1 VLNLQ
6 RDPRISVMVE
16 TGEAYS
22 DLKGLTVTATAEL
35 SHDPEVVQAVGEAL
49 YHRYFGELN
58 DAAREGVKMSGAKR
72 AAIFVPVKGSRILS
86 WDHSKLGGT
95 Y

>member
-1 VLNLQ
+1 
-6 RDPRISVMVE
+6 
-16 TGEAYS
+16 
-22 DLKGLTVTATAEL
+22 
-35 SHDPEVVQAVGEAL
+35 
-49 YHRYFGELN
+49 
-58 DAAREGVKMSGAKR
+58 MSGAKR